1 MLSIICGCLNP
12 VGTSVANIPAAPDD
26 VGRIPVGG
34 RLSAE
39 SRAPGPAIAGSLPPD
54 AGREPDSS
62 AERDDQNRKTKR
74 HGKKKEC
81 SDIGQQA
88 SAE

>member
-1 MLSIICGCLNP
+1 
-12 VGTSVANIPAAPDD
+12 VGTSVANIPAAPED

-34 RLSAE
+34 GLSAE

-62 AERDDQNRKTKR
+62 AEETIRTERQKDME
-74 HGKKKEC
+74 GKKEC
-81 SDIGQQA
+81 LDIGQQA
-88 SAE
+88 SA